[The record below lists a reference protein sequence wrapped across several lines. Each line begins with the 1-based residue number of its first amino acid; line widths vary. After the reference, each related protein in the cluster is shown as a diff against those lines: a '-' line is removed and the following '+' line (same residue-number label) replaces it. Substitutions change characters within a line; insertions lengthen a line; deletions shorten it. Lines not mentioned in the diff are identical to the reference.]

1 MYAPSKRTETCC
13 NPYTS
18 SEYICLTH
26 ANPMKKH
33 LFLLAFTLLSGLK
46 FTNAQTY
53 LYQPDSTFN
62 GDGFKDFIYFNN
74 IDRLFGCAL
83 QPDEKLITA
92 GFSKNPNNGRFELAV
107 TRYLVNADFDTSFG
121 TANGTIFIPL
131 GQLNAIGG
139 QTPKVQ
145 VAPDGKI
152 VVVASSISSA
162 GNNDVFVCRLDT
174 TGAPDPT
181 FNTTGTISFDMT
193 GTNTF
198 PDAANA
204 LDIDANG
211 NVWVA
216 GVTRNGGT
224 PLDNDFAVA
233 KIKSDGTLDPSFD
246 TDGKKLFNLTSTAE
260 FAKSIKVDATGKIVV
275 GGTAG
280 TNMLVLRMDTT
291 GTLDPTFNTTGFT
304 TIQFSINSDM
314 GDMDIDYNNRIVVAG
329 KLITSN
335 SNLCFARLTNTGIL
349 DNAFGFLGK
358 YTLNIGNAA
367 SVISSIHIQP
377 DNKIIAG
384 GYTNDSIQR
393 NNFLATRITATGS
406 LDLTFNGGGVVQSAI
421 VQGAVDELGNGMAVM
436 NDGRIIITG
445 TITYSSAVNEDC
457 GMLRWVPVLQ
467 VGLDDISEQ
476 DIRFRAFP
484 NPFTNTLRINSQ
496 ESGIAELT
504 DIHGKTV
511 KSIPITAGINEIST
525 DELPAGMYL
534 LRVNGSAGLKLIR
547 E

>member
-1 MYAPSKRTETCC
+1 
-13 NPYTS
+13 
-18 SEYICLTH
+18 
-26 ANPMKKH
+26 MKKQ
-33 LFLLAFTLLSGLK
+33 LFLLAFTLFTGLK
-46 FTNAQTY
+46 ASNAQTY

-83 QPDEKLITA
+83 QADEKLITA
-92 GFSKNPNNGRFELAV
+92 GFSKNPNTGRFELAV
-107 TRYLVNADFDTSFG
+107 TRYFQNADFDTTFG
-121 TANGTIFIPL
+121 ANNGTRFIPL
-131 GQLNAIGG
+131 GQLNSIGG

-145 VAPDGKI
+145 VATDGKI
-152 VVVASSISSA
+152 VVVASSVNS
-162 GNNDVFVCRLDT
+162 GGDNDVFVCRLDT
-174 TGAPDPT
+174 NGTLDPT
-181 FNTTGTISFDMT
+181 FNTTGTLSFDMT
-193 GTNTF
+193 GSNTF
-198 PDAANA
+198 PDMANA

-211 NVWVA
+211 NVWIA
-216 GVTRNGGT
+216 GVTRNGST

-233 KIKSDGTLDPSFD
+233 KVKSDGTLDPSFD
-246 TDGKKLFNLTSTAE
+246 NDGKKLFNLTSAAE
-260 FAKSIKVDATGKIVV
+260 FAKSIKVDANGKVV
-275 GGTAG
+275 IGGTAG
-280 TNMLVLRMDTT
+280 TNMLVMRIDTT
-291 GTLDPTFNTTGFT
+291 GALDPTFNTTGFN

-314 GDMDIDYNNRIVVAG
+314 GDMDIDNNNRIVVAG

-335 SNLCFARLTNTGIL
+335 SNLAFARLTNTGIL
-349 DNAFGFLGK
+349 DNTFGFLGK

-367 SVISSIHIQP
+367 SVVSAIHIQP

-406 LDLTFNGGGVVQSAI
+406 LDLTFNGGGVVQSAV
-421 VQGAVDELGNGMAVM
+421 VQGPVDELGNGMAVM
-436 NDGRIIITG
+436 NDGRIIMTG
-445 TITYSSAVNEDC
+445 TIVYSSAVNEDC

-484 NPFTNTLRINSQ
+484 NPFNNTLRINSQ

-504 DIHGKTV
+504 DIHGKSV
-511 KSIPITAGINEIST
+511 KTIQITSGINEVST
-525 DELPAGMYL
+525 EELPSGFYL